1 MYLDKEVNVLNWL
14 AVAISWGEP
23 WQRTN
28 MTKGKYEK
36 FSSFCAISSVISLTV
51 ETNSRLL
58 VSLKKEFRRGMH
70 RGVLIESRLVK
81 QNKYKSKK
89 HLQDRMR
96 IGNLIKSWVPQ
107 LSGLRHFYGM
117 WVIAYAHF
125 MYIIVELSKK
135 WEDFSRISHRE
146 FYLIRCP
153 QSRMSIWGEVHA
165 SNHNNNEM

>member
-1 MYLDKEVNVLNWL
+1 
-14 AVAISWGEP
+14 
-23 WQRTN
+23 

-96 IGNLIKSWVPQ
+96 IGNLIKS
-107 LSGLRHFYGM
+107 
-117 WVIAYAHF
+117 
-125 MYIIVELSKK
+125 
-135 WEDFSRISHRE
+135 
-146 FYLIRCP
+146 
-153 QSRMSIWGEVHA
+153 
-165 SNHNNNEM
+165 